1 MNKAS
6 EYAKSQGASRLD
18 LMTGFSNEIGQK
30 LYEKLGYKKVLE
42 DFHRYSLT
50 I

>member
-6 EYAKSQGASRLD
+6 EYAKSKGASRID
-18 LMTGFSNEIGQK
+18 LMTGCSNKIGQH
-30 LYEKLGYKKVLE
+30 LYEKLGYKKVLQGY
-42 DFHRYSLT
+42 HSYSLQ